1 MPEGKEEKELVES
14 IERGEWKSV
23 SGAAALKKK
32 LRIAAGRT
40 MLKDQRMNIRMA
52 RRDIESLK
60 AKALEEGMPYQS
72 LVSSILHKYV
82 TGRLREKPC
91 E

>member
-1 MPEGKEEKELVES
+1 MPSDKEEKELIES

-23 SGAAALKKK
+23 PNSSALKKK
-32 LRIAAGRT
+32 LRAAARKT
-40 MLKDQRMNIRMA
+40 MLKDQRMNIRIA
-52 RRDIESLK
+52 KRDLESLK

-82 TGRLREKPC
+82 TGRLTEKRC
-91 E
+91 

>member
-1 MPEGKEEKELVES
+1 MPLDKEEKELIES

-23 SGAAALKKK
+23 PNSAALKKK
-32 LRIAAGRT
+32 LRAAARKT
-40 MLKDQRMNIRMA
+40 MLKDQRMNIRIA
-52 RRDIESLK
+52 KRDLESLK

-82 TGRLREKPC
+82 TGRLTEKRIV
-91 E
+91 